1 MLRDYRH
8 ESYYSEQLSVQEI
21 TVIVLITNTELVI
34 CTLEFP
40 ISLSVR
46 EFDDS

>member
-21 TVIVLITNTELVI
+21 TVIVLITNTVSNLYLRISYQLI
-34 CTLEFP
+34 CEG
-40 ISLSVR
+40 I
-46 EFDDS
+46 